1 MKKIFIT
8 LFIVVVGF
16 SVETFAQNS
25 LDDFIKSV
33 SHNTTKAESNQN
45 LLNNAVESELSIIRQ
60 QYRLEN
66 KGNHYGKNNLPY
78 YGETYSLAIKVSG
91 GLLFMDDV
99 VAPWKNDDDY
109 QRTNASGKYKT
120 EYFWTYQRGLRDSSY
135 VAIDLELE
143 KPDYAFPI
151 NDNKTL
157 YKHLDA
163 QSDFGLSIDD
173 AEGKKEGYMVW
184 AYSTTTTNDSAMVV
198 ELKQVPYSTNA
209 TSDSTS
215 IAMSPSNPEKIIGG
229 LFVVPRFEKGGR
241 VQFMLVGAAVK
252 TSDAKWDLQLLTNT
266 EKANAVTA
274 SDSSAQESSAEPT
287 PIKSKKS
294 KK

>member
-1 MKKIFIT
+1 MKRFLLLFLVLIIT
-8 LFIVVVGF
+8 SFDANAQ
-16 SVETFAQNS
+16 STFKLKDLISQQEALAAMSGSSIELQA
-25 LDDFIKSV
+25 IIP
-33 SHNTTKAESNQN
+33 
-45 LLNNAVESELSIIRQ
+45 ELSIIRQ

-91 GLLFMDDV
+91 GLLFLDDV
-99 VAPWKNDDDY
+99 VTPWKNDEDY

-143 KPDYAFPI
+143 KSDYAFPI
-151 NDNKTL
+151 NDSQTL
-157 YKHLDA
+157 YIHLDT

-173 AEGKKEGYMVW
+173 TEGKKEGYMVW

-198 ELKQVPYSTNA
+198 ELKQVPYSTEA
-209 TSDSTS
+209 TSDSTL
-215 IAMSPSNPEKIIGG
+215 ITMSPSNPERIIGG

-252 TSDAKWDLQLLTNT
+252 AHDAKWNLQLLTNKA

-274 SDSSAQESSAEPT
+274 SDSSAKESSAEPT
-287 PIKSKKS
+287 PIKSKKR